1 LASKSKDPQGKTTG
15 SSKIKIIISQ
25 IIYIMPEIYLDYNAT
40 SPLCKEAAKEMN
52 KWFGVCSNP
61 SSMSKSGQLAKK
73 MIQETKKYILRL
85 CKGQGEYL
93 VVFTSGASESNCMII
108 KSTIESYRRIVGSR
122 HKPHVITTAVEH
134 KSILK
139 CCADN
144 TKIAEFTY
152 IKPNINGR
160 INPADIKKAIKK
172 NTCLI
177 SVMYVNNET
186 GVISP
191 IREIGKIAKVRGI
204 PFHTDAVQA
213 MGKCSID
220 INKNN
225 IAALSAS
232 CHKFCGPP
240 GLGLLIISKRFI
252 KAYDLKGQIAGTQQY
267 GLRGGT
273 ENVPAIAGVI
283 PALKKKY
290 NNRIKKNKKM
300 LRLKLHLFAKL
311 KQTGAILLTLSQ
323 YKSTSVRNSIPK
335 KIKYWIIILGACE
348 KTMTKGIMPNTI
360 LLSIVK
366 PKICNV
372 KLRKYMMKSGIT
384 VSIGS
389 ACNTGSKKA
398 SHVLYAMD
406 PKMPNE
412 VKSGVI
418 RVSMGDRSTVKDINM
433 FVKKLITFVNRK

>member
-1 LASKSKDPQGKTTG
+1 
-15 SSKIKIIISQ
+15 
-25 IIYIMPEIYLDYNAT
+25 MPEIYLDYNAT
-40 SPLCKEAAKEMN
+40 SPLCKESTKEIT
-52 KWFGVCSNP
+52 KWLGKCSNP

-73 MIQETKKYILRL
+73 MIQETTKYILQL
-85 CKGQGEYL
+85 FKGQKEYL
-93 VVFTSGASESNCMII
+93 VVFTSGASESNCMVI
-108 KSTIESYRRIVGSR
+108 KSTIESYRRIVGAR
-122 HKPHVITTAVEH
+122 YKPHIITTAVEH
-134 KSILK
+134 KSILN
-139 CCADN
+139 CCAQLADN
-144 TKIAEFTY
+144 KIAEFTY
-152 IKPNINGR
+152 IKPNACGR
-160 INPADIKKAIKK
+160 INLADIKKAIKK

-191 IREIGKIAKVRGI
+191 ISAIGKLAKRHGI
-204 PFHTDAVQA
+204 PFHTDSVQA
-213 MGKCSID
+213 VGKCSIN
-220 INKNN
+220 INVNN

-232 CHKFCGPP
+232 CHKFCGPA
-240 GLGLLIISKRFI
+240 GLGLLIISKKFI

-273 ENVPAIAGVI
+273 ENVPAIAGVM

-290 NNRIKKNKKM
+290 NNRIKKNKK
-300 LRLKLHLFAKL
+300 LLNLKLHLFTKL
-311 KQTGAILLTLSQ
+311 KQLGAILLTLNQYNSQ
-323 YKSTSVRNSIPK
+323 TLRNSIPK
-335 KIKYWIIILGACE
+335 KIKYWIVILGACE

-360 LLSIVK
+360 LLSVVK

-372 KLRKYMMKSGIT
+372 KLRKYMMKCGIV

-389 ACNTGSKKA
+389 ACNTASKKA

-418 RVSMGDRSTVKDINM
+418 RVSMGDSTTISDITK
-433 FVKKLITFVNRK
+433 FVKVLSHYLHQR

>member
-1 LASKSKDPQGKTTG
+1 MS
-15 SSKIKIIISQ
+15 
-25 IIYIMPEIYLDYNAT
+25 EIYLDYNAT
-40 SPLCKEAAKEMN
+40 SPLCKEVAKEMN

-93 VVFTSGASESNCMII
+93 VVFTSGASESNCMVI

-122 HKPHVITTAVEH
+122 HKPHIITTAVEH

-139 CCADN
+139 CCSMLTDN
-144 TKIAEFTY
+144 NIAEFTY

-191 IREIGKIAKVRGI
+191 ISEIGKIAKKNGI

-213 MGKCSID
+213 MGKCSIN

-290 NNRIKKNKKM
+290 NNRVKKNKK
-300 LRLKLHLFAKL
+300 LLHLKLHLFAKL
-311 KQTGAILLTLSQ
+311 KQMGAILLTLNQ
-323 YKSTSVRNSIPK
+323 YKSISKIKIPK

-372 KLRKYMMKSGIT
+372 KFRKYLMKNKIV

-389 ACNTGSKKA
+389 ACNTESKKA

-406 PKMPNE
+406 PKMSNE

-418 RVSMGDRSTVKDINM
+418 RVSMGDKTTVKDINM
-433 FVKKLITFVNRK
+433 FVKKLQTFMSKK